1 MSRSAARPLTLLLA
15 LAGFSMAVTAPAQ
28 AFTPP
33 IGSDKGSIVK
43 DIDASS
49 PPLVRSEHGGSPDAN
64 GIIAILIG

>member
-1 MSRSAARPLTLLLA
+1 
-15 LAGFSMAVTAPAQ
+15 MAVAAPAQ